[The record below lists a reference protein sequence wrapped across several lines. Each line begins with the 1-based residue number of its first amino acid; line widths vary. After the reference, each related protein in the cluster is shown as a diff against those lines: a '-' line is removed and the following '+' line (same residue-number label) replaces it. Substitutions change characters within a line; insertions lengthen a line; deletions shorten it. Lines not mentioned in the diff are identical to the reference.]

1 MKMNE
6 KAILNYPGSK
16 KRLLDFIYNN
26 TKKYIDK
33 NKFVLDIFTG
43 TGCVA
48 EMYKNKGY
56 KVYANDVENYAYHI
70 SNTLLKKSY
79 KIDSERINLN
89 YKKNKR
95 AIELMY
101 NDMLEEE
108 NLFLNNKDLSIINFN
123 NSLPKIWEKDFKII
137 INNIEIKT
145 INDLNNNINKIPF
158 CLFTL
163 YYSGIYFGLKQ
174 SIQIDSIRYAI
185 EQEKEDDRSVL
196 FTCLYYAMKE
206 ASFSK
211 DGHMA
216 QPLNQEKNIKKLFE
230 VRSKDI
236 YELFIN
242 KLRDFKNDK
251 EDNED
256 GESFNMQFIDL
267 LKEDKIINNVGF
279 IYADPPYTDMQYSRY
294 FHLLTTITNYIYPN
308 MTYKNGKLT
317 TGLYANNRFQSNI
330 SSRSKSLEELT
341 TLIEFSSKNNIT
353 LCFSY
358 AYPIDVENQATNR
371 YTMNIQ
377 DLIDKMNE
385 YFDEVKVFKE
395 NYSHC
400 NNRNSNQKK
409 VYEYLILGN
418 NLKLKNKNTKAK
430 NNQIEKIRNELKN
443 IKATNKSPLY
453 NNMLYWSQ
461 KPYNVTDLILDLYT
475 KDGDVVMDPFMGS
488 GVTLIESLNKKY
500 NLKSIG
506 VDIND
511 VPVFLCKT
519 ALTKLSLTAVD
530 ELKKLV
536 EKIKLLNCYYYT
548 NCPLCESSK
557 AIIKKI
563 IYDTKPELKIN
574 DIIYTCSCSEK
585 DLHKNP
591 DMRDMNEFI
600 KKRVVNSIKNIP
612 LIENSR
618 IAVKKNE
625 RISDKFSNR
634 SFYILDQIKQV
645 IEEEKSS
652 ENYDIFNYLYTSII
666 HKSKIL
672 DVKMSSQW
680 PLWVPVNNCIERN
693 IVSLFCNS
701 VDSYIKSYK
710 FINDNYYLNSFV
722 SNMNDLKV
730 NKSMIIKK
738 GIQYIDSNQIPDESV
753 DLIITDPP
761 YLGQVPYS
769 EYMQLYQA
777 FLENDIDYNS
787 EIVITNAKNRKK
799 DYNDYLYLMNEAFKN
814 ISRVLKNDSYMF
826 LYFHDSSL
834 TVWNDLIKIFNKN
847 DLIFQTSI
855 HISKSQKTLKKILD
869 PKKTMNGETLLIF
882 KKGKFKPVQL
892 QLNNSYIKDIKNIC
906 EQLLKNKDSISTSE
920 LYDNGVLE
928 YIIRNNLLP
937 EISSKHKDLT
947 EIFNDILKWNSEIG
961 MWQLKSE

>member
-1 MKMNE
+1 MNE

-26 TKKYIDK
+26 TSKYIDK
-33 NKFVLDIFTG
+33 NKYVLDIFTG

-48 EMYKNKGY
+48 EMYKNNGY
-56 KVYANDVENYAYHI
+56 KVYANDVENYAYNI
-70 SNTLLKKSY
+70 SSTLLKNIH
-79 KIDSERINLN
+79 KINFKKIESN
-89 YKKNKR
+89 YKKNKE
-95 AIELMY
+95 AIELIY
-101 NDMLEEE
+101 NNMLEEE
-108 NLFLNNKDLSIINFN
+108 KLLLENKDLSIINFN
-123 NSLPKIWEKDFKII
+123 SSIPKIWQNNFSII
-137 INNIEIKT
+137 INDIEINT
-145 INDLNNNINKIPF
+145 INDLNININNIPF

-174 SIQIDSIRYAI
+174 SIQIDSIRFAI
-185 EQEKEDDRSVL
+185 EQEKEKDRNVL

-206 ASFSK
+206 TSFSK

-216 QPLNQEKNIKKLFE
+216 QPLNPEKNTKKLFE

-242 KLRDFKNDK
+242 KLNDYIDDQN
-251 EDNED
+251 ETED
-256 GESFNMQFIDL
+256 GEAFNKQFIDL
-267 LKEDKIINNVGF
+267 LKEEKIINNVGF

-294 FHLLTTITNYIYPN
+294 FHLLTTVTNYTYPN
-308 MTYKNGKLT
+308 MTYKNGELT
-317 TGLYANNRFQSNI
+317 TGLYADNRFQSNI

-341 TLIEFSSKNNIT
+341 ELIEFSSKNNIS

-358 AYPIDVENQATNR
+358 AYPIDTENQATNR

-385 YFDEVKVFKE
+385 YFPEVKVFKE
-395 NYSHC
+395 NYAHC

-409 VYEYLILGN
+409 VYEYLIIGYVP
-418 NLKLKNKNTKAK
+418 KIKKKTKK
-430 NNQIEKIRNELKN
+430 SQNNQIDKLREGLNN
-443 IKATNKSPLY
+443 INATNKSPLY

-461 KPYNVTDLILDLYT
+461 KPYNVTDLILDMFT
-475 KDGDVVMDPFMGS
+475 KTGNVVMDPFMGS

-500 NLKSIG
+500 NLKSVG

-511 VPVFLCKT
+511 VPIFLCKT
-519 ALTKLSLTAVD
+519 SLAKLSDSINV
-530 ELKKLV
+530 ELNNLV
-536 EKIKLLNCYYYT
+536 EKIKTLNNYYYT
-548 NCPLCESSK
+548 SCPICDNSK
-557 AIIKKI
+557 AVIKKI

-574 DIIYTCSCSEK
+574 DIIYNCTCNSK
-585 DLHKNP
+585 DLHKTP
-591 DMRDMNEFI
+591 DEHDIDEFSKERTI
-600 KKRVVNSIKNIP
+600 NSIKNIS

-618 IAVKKNE
+618 IAVKSNE

-634 SFYILDQIKQV
+634 SFYILDQIKQI
-645 IEEEKSS
+645 IEEEKCS
-652 ENYDIFNYLYTSII
+652 ENYDIFKYIFTSII

-701 VDSYIKSYK
+701 ADSYIKSYNY
-710 FINDNYYLNSFV
+710 INDNYFLNSFV
-722 SNMNDLKV
+722 SNFNDLKN
-730 NKSMIIKK
+730 NKSLIIKK
-738 GIQYIDSNQIPDESV
+738 GIQYIESNQLPDESV

-777 FLENDIDYNS
+777 FLENDIDYDS

-799 DYNDYLYLMNEAFKN
+799 DYDDYINLMNEAFKN
-814 ISRVLKNDSYMF
+814 ISRMLKKDAYMF

-834 TVWNDLIKIFNKN
+834 TVWNDLIKIFDKN

-855 HISKSQKTLKKILD
+855 HILKSQKTLKKILD

-882 KKGKFKPVQL
+882 KKEKFKPVQL
-892 QLNNSYIKDIKNIC
+892 QLNSSYIDDIKKIC
-906 EQLLKNKDSISTSE
+906 ERLLKNKDSISTSE

-937 EISSKHKDLT
+937 EISSKYKDLT

-961 MWQLKSE
+961 MWQLKNE

>member
-1 MKMNE
+1 MND

-16 KRLLDFIYNN
+16 KRLLEFIYKITSNYIN
-26 TKKYIDK
+26 KKKY
-33 NKFVLDIFTG
+33 VLDIFSG

-48 EMYKNKGY
+48 EMFKEKGF
-56 KVYANDVENYAYHI
+56 KVYANDVENYAYNI
-70 SNTLLKKSY
+70 SNALLKNSYNINFERIFSNY
-79 KIDSERINLN
+79 KINKQSIELI
-89 YKKNKR
+89 YKDMLDLEKKYLKNK
-95 AIELMY
+95 
-101 NDMLEEE
+101 DEE
-108 NLFLNNKDLSIINFN
+108 IINFN
-123 NSLPKIWEKDFKII
+123 ITLPKVWKDNFEIKF
-137 INNIEIKT
+137 NNILIKNV
-145 INDLNNNINKIPF
+145 NDLNNNINEIPF

-163 YYSGIYFGLKQ
+163 YYSGIYFGLEQ

-185 EQEKEDDRSVL
+185 EQEPKEDRSIL
-196 FTCLYYAMKE
+196 LTCLYYAMKE
-206 ASFSK
+206 TSFSK

-216 QPLNQEKNIKKLFE
+216 QPLNQEKNKKRLFD
-230 VRSKDI
+230 VRSKDVYKLFNERLNVFNSI
-236 YELFIN
+236 KVNGLEGEAFNEQFIN
-242 KLRDFKNDK
+242 LINNK
-251 EDNED
+251 
-256 GESFNMQFIDL
+256 
-267 LKEDKIINNVGF
+267 KIINNVGF

-294 FHLLTTITNYIYPN
+294 FHLLTTVTNYIYPN
-308 MTYKNGKLT
+308 MTYKNGELT
-317 TGLYANNRFQSNI
+317 TGLYADNRFQSNI

-341 TLIEFSSKNNIT
+341 ELIKFSSKNNIS

-358 AYPIDVENQATNR
+358 AYPIDTENQATNR

-385 YFDEVKVFKE
+385 YFPDVKVFKE

-409 VYEYLILGN
+409 VYEYLILGYVPAER
-418 NLKLKNKNTKAK
+418 KKNTKKK
-430 NNQIEKIRNELKN
+430 NNQIEKLREGLNSIN
-443 IKATNKSPLY
+443 ATNKSPLY

-461 KPYNVTDLILDLYT
+461 KPYNVTDLILDLFT
-475 KDGDVVMDPFMGS
+475 KNGNVVMDPFMGS

-500 NLKSIG
+500 DLKSIG

-511 VPVFLCKT
+511 VPIFLCKT
-519 ALTKLSLTAVD
+519 SLAKTSDSAII
-530 ELKKLV
+530 ELNNLI
-536 EKIKLLNCYYYT
+536 EKIKPLNNNYYT
-548 NCPLCESSK
+548 NCPICDNNK

-574 DIIYTCSCSEK
+574 DIIYNCSCNSK

-591 DMRDMNEFI
+591 DEHDINEFTKERTI
-600 KKRVVNSIKNIP
+600 KSIKNIS

-618 IAVKKNE
+618 IAVKSNE

-634 SFYILDQIKQV
+634 SFYILDQIKQI
-645 IEEEKSS
+645 IEEEKCS
-652 ENYDIFNYLYTSII
+652 ENYNIFKYIYTSII

-693 IVSLFCNS
+693 VVSLFCNS
-701 VDSYIKSYK
+701 VDSYIKSYNH
-710 FINDNYYLNSFV
+710 INDNYYLNSFV
-722 SNMNDLKV
+722 SNFNDLKN
-730 NKSMIIKK
+730 NKSLIIKK
-738 GIQYIDSNQIPDESV
+738 GIQYIQSDQLPDESI

-777 FLENDIDYNS
+777 FLENDIDYDS

-799 DYNDYLYLMNEAFKN
+799 DYDNYINLMNEAFKN
-814 ISRVLKNDSYMF
+814 ISRMLKKDAYMF
-826 LYFHDSSL
+826 LYFHDSNL
-834 TVWNDLIKIFNKN
+834 TVWNDLIKIFDKN

-855 HISKSQKTLKKILD
+855 HILKNQKTLKKILD

-882 KKGKFKPVQL
+882 KKEKFKPVQL
-892 QLNNSYIKDIKNIC
+892 QLNSSYINDIKNIC

-937 EISSKHKDLT
+937 EISSKYKDLT

-961 MWQLKSE
+961 MWQLKNE

>member
-1 MKMNE
+1 MNE

-26 TKKYIDK
+26 TSKYIDK
-33 NKFVLDIFTG
+33 NKYVLDIFTG

-48 EMYKNKGY
+48 EMYKNNGY
-56 KVYANDVENYAYHI
+56 KVYANDVENYAYNI
-70 SNTLLKKSY
+70 SSTLLKKIY
-79 KIDSERINLN
+79 KINFINIELN
-89 YKKNKR
+89 YTKNKES
-95 AIELMY
+95 IEFIY
-101 NDMLEEE
+101 KDMLKEE
-108 NLFLNNKDLSIINFN
+108 NIFLNNKDLSIINFN
-123 NSLPKIWEKDFKII
+123 DNLPKIWKKDFKIK
-137 INNIEIKT
+137 INDIEIKT
-145 INDLNNNINKIPF
+145 INDLNNNINNIPF

-185 EQEKEDDRSVL
+185 EQEKEEDRSVL

-206 ASFSK
+206 TSFSK

-216 QPLNQEKNIKKLFE
+216 QPLNQEKNAKKLFE

-236 YELFIN
+236 YDLFIN
-242 KLRDFKNDK
+242 KLNKFIDNQN
-251 EDNED
+251 ENED
-256 GESFNMQFIDL
+256 GEIFNKQFIDL
-267 LKEDKIINNVGF
+267 LNEEKIINNVGF

-308 MTYKNGKLT
+308 MTYKNDELT
-317 TGLYANNRFQSNI
+317 TGLYAENRYQSNI

-341 TLIEFSSKNNIT
+341 SLIEFSSKRNIS

-358 AYPIDVENQATNR
+358 AYPIDTQKQATNR

-377 DLIDKMNE
+377 DLINKMNE
-385 YFDEVKVFKE
+385 YFTEVKVFKE
-395 NYSHC
+395 KYSHC

-409 VYEYLILGN
+409 VYEYLILGYN
-418 NLKLKNKNTKAK
+418 SKRKKKIKKNQ
-430 NNQIEKIRNELKN
+430 NNQIKKLKEGLN
-443 IKATNKSPLY
+443 SINATNKSPLY

-461 KPYNVTDLILDLYT
+461 KPYNVTDLILDLFT
-475 KDGDVVMDPFMGS
+475 KDGNVVMDPFMGS
-488 GVTLIESLNKKY
+488 GVTLIESLNKRY

-511 VPVFLCKT
+511 VPIFLCKT
-519 ALTKLSLTAVD
+519 SLTKPSASVIT
-530 ELKKLV
+530 ELNNLIKK
-536 EKIKLLNCYYYT
+536 IMPLNNYYFT
-548 NCPLCESSK
+548 NCPICGNSK

-563 IYDTKPELKIN
+563 IYDTKPVLKIN
-574 DIIYTCSCSEK
+574 DIIYNCTCGSK
-585 DLHKNP
+585 DLHKNC
-591 DMRDMNEFI
+591 DEYDTDEFT
-600 KKRVVNSIKNIP
+600 KERVISSIKNIP

-618 IAVKKNE
+618 IAVKSNE
-625 RISDKFSNR
+625 RIRDKFSNR
-634 SFYILDQIKQV
+634 NFYILDQIKLI
-645 IEEEKSS
+645 IEEEKYS
-652 ENYDIFNYLYTSII
+652 ENYSIFKYIYTSII

-701 VDSYIKSYK
+701 IDSYIKSCSH
-710 FINDNYYLNSFV
+710 IEDNYYLNNFV
-722 SNMNDLKV
+722 SNFNDLKN
-730 NKSMIIKK
+730 NKSLIIKK
-738 GIQYIDSNQIPDESV
+738 GIQYINSNQLPDKSV

-777 FLENDIDYNS
+777 FLENDIDYDN
-787 EIVITNAKNRKK
+787 EIIITNAKNRKK
-799 DYNDYLYLMNEAFKN
+799 DYDNYLYLMNEAFKN
-814 ISRVLKNDSYMF
+814 ISRVLKQNSYMF

-855 HISKSQKTLKKILD
+855 HILKNKKTLKKILD

-882 KKGKFKPVQL
+882 KKKKFKPVQL
-892 QLNNSYIKDIKNIC
+892 QLNKSYIEDIKIIC
-906 EQLLKNKDSISTSE
+906 EELLTNKEYISTSE

-937 EISSKHKDLT
+937 EISSKYKDLI
-947 EIFNDILKWNSEIG
+947 EIFNDILNWDSEIG
-961 MWQLKSE
+961 MWKLKNE

>member
-1 MKMNE
+1 MNE

-16 KRLLDFIYNN
+16 KRLLDFIYSN
-26 TKKYIDK
+26 TSKYIDK
-33 NKFVLDIFTG
+33 NKYVLDIFTG

-48 EMYKNKGY
+48 EMYKNNGY
-56 KVYANDVENYAYHI
+56 KVYANDVENYAYNI
-70 SNTLLKKSY
+70 SGTLLKNIHK
-79 KIDSERINLN
+79 INLKKIQSN
-89 YKKNKR
+89 YKKNKE
-95 AIELMY
+95 AIELIY
-101 NDMLEEE
+101 NNMLEEE
-108 NLFLNNKDLSIINFN
+108 KLLLESKDLSIINFN
-123 NSLPKIWEKDFKII
+123 SSIPKIWQNNFSII
-137 INNIEIKT
+137 INNIEINT
-145 INDLNNNINKIPF
+145 INDLNININNIPF

-174 SIQIDSIRYAI
+174 SIQIDSIRFAI
-185 EQEKEDDRSVL
+185 EQEKEKDRNVL

-206 ASFSK
+206 TSFSK

-216 QPLNQEKNIKKLFE
+216 QPLNPEKNTKKLFE

-236 YELFIN
+236 YDLFIN
-242 KLRDFKNDK
+242 KLNDFIDEQN
-251 EDNED
+251 ETED
-256 GESFNMQFIDL
+256 GEAFNKQFIDL
-267 LKEDKIINNVGF
+267 LKDEKIINNVGF

-294 FHLLTTITNYIYPN
+294 FHLLTTVTNYTYPN

-317 TGLYANNRFQSNI
+317 TGLYADNRFQSNI

-341 TLIEFSSKNNIT
+341 ELIEFSSKNNIS

-358 AYPIDVENQATNR
+358 AYPIDTENQATNR

-377 DLIDKMNE
+377 DLIYKMNE
-385 YFDEVKVFKE
+385 YFPEVKVFKE
-395 NYSHC
+395 NYAHC

-409 VYEYLILGN
+409 VYEYLIIGYVP
-418 NLKLKNKNTKAK
+418 KIKKKTKK
-430 NNQIEKIRNELKN
+430 SQNNQIDKLREGLNN
-443 IKATNKSPLY
+443 INATNKSPLY

-461 KPYNVTDLILDLYT
+461 KPYNVTDLILDMFT
-475 KDGDVVMDPFMGS
+475 KTGNVVMDPFMGS

-500 NLKSIG
+500 NLKSVG

-511 VPVFLCKT
+511 VPIFLCKT
-519 ALTKLSLTAVD
+519 SLAKLSD
-530 ELKKLV
+530 SINIELNNLV
-536 EKIKLLNCYYYT
+536 EKIKPLNNYYCT
-548 NCPLCESSK
+548 SCPICDNGK
-557 AIIKKI
+557 AVIKKI

-574 DIIYTCSCSEK
+574 DIIYNCTCNSK
-585 DLHKNP
+585 DLHKTP
-591 DMRDMNEFI
+591 DEYDIDEFTKERTI
-600 KKRVVNSIKNIP
+600 NSIKNIS

-618 IAVKKNE
+618 IAVKSNE

-634 SFYILDQIKQV
+634 SFYILDQIKQI
-645 IEEEKSS
+645 IEEENCS
-652 ENYDIFNYLYTSII
+652 ENYDIFKYIFTSII

-701 VDSYIKSYK
+701 ADSYIKSYNY
-710 FINDNYYLNSFV
+710 INDNYFLNSFV
-722 SNMNDLKV
+722 SNFNDLKN
-730 NKSMIIKK
+730 NKSLIIKK
-738 GIQYIDSNQIPDESV
+738 GIQYIEPNQLPDESV

-777 FLENDIDYNS
+777 FLENDIDYDS

-799 DYNDYLYLMNEAFKN
+799 DYDDYINLMNEAFKN
-814 ISRVLKNDSYMF
+814 ISRMLKKDAYMF

-834 TVWNDLIKIFNKN
+834 TVWNDLIKIFDKN

-855 HISKSQKTLKKILD
+855 HILKNQKTLKKILD

-882 KKGKFKPVQL
+882 KKEKFKPVQL
-892 QLNNSYIKDIKNIC
+892 QLNSSYIDDIKNIC
-906 EQLLKNKDSISTSE
+906 ERLLKNKDSISTSE

-937 EISSKHKDLT
+937 EISSKYKDLT

-961 MWQLKSE
+961 MWQLKNE

>member
-1 MKMNE
+1 MNE

-26 TKKYIDK
+26 TSKYIDK
-33 NKFVLDIFTG
+33 NKCVLDIFTG

-56 KVYANDVENYAYHI
+56 KVYANDVENYAYNI
-70 SNTLLKKSY
+70 SSTLLKNIH
-79 KIDSERINLN
+79 KINLKRIELN
-89 YKKNKR
+89 YKKNKK
-95 AIELMY
+95 AIELIY
-101 NDMLEEE
+101 NDMLGQESLLLKS
-108 NLFLNNKDLSIINFN
+108 NDLSIIDFN
-123 NSLPKIWEKDFKII
+123 NSIPKIWQNDFKII
-137 INNIEIKT
+137 INDIEINT
-145 INDLNNNINKIPF
+145 INDLNININNIPF

-185 EQEKEDDRSVL
+185 EQEKENDRSVL

-206 ASFSK
+206 TSFSK

-216 QPLNQEKNIKKLFE
+216 QPLNQEKNTKKLFE
-230 VRSKDI
+230 VRNKDI
-236 YELFIN
+236 YDLFIN
-242 KLRDFKNDK
+242 KLNDFIDEQN
-251 EDNED
+251 ETED
-256 GESFNMQFIDL
+256 GEAFNKQFIDL
-267 LKEDKIINNVGF
+267 LKEEKIINNVGF

-294 FHLLTTITNYIYPN
+294 FHLLTTVTNYIYPN
-308 MTYKNGKLT
+308 MTYKNGELT
-317 TGLYANNRFQSNI
+317 TGLYADNRFQSNI
-330 SSRSKSLEELT
+330 SSCSKSLEELT
-341 TLIEFSSKNNIT
+341 KLIKFSSKNNIS

-358 AYPIDVENQATNR
+358 AYPIDTENQATNR

-385 YFDEVKVFKE
+385 YFHDVKVFKE

-400 NNRNSNQKK
+400 NNRNSSQKK
-409 VYEYLILGN
+409 VYEYLILGYVPA
-418 NLKLKNKNTKAK
+418 KKKKNTKKK
-430 NNQIEKIRNELKN
+430 NNQIEKLREGLNSIN
-443 IKATNKSPLY
+443 ATNKSPLY

-461 KPYNVTDLILDLYT
+461 KPYNVTDLILDLFT
-475 KDGDVVMDPFMGS
+475 KNGNVVMDPFMGS

-500 NLKSIG
+500 DLKSVG

-511 VPVFLCKT
+511 VPIFLCKT
-519 ALTKLSLTAVD
+519 SLAKTSDSAII
-530 ELKKLV
+530 ELNNLI
-536 EKIKLLNCYYYT
+536 EKIKPLNNNYYT
-548 NCPLCESSK
+548 NCPICDNNK

-574 DIIYTCSCSEK
+574 DIIYNCSCNSK

-591 DMRDMNEFI
+591 DEHDIDEFTKERTI
-600 KKRVVNSIKNIP
+600 KSIKNIS

-618 IAVKKNE
+618 IAVKSNE

-634 SFYILDQIKQV
+634 SFYILDQIKQI
-645 IEEEKSS
+645 IEEEKCS
-652 ENYDIFNYLYTSII
+652 ENYNIFKYIYTSII

-693 IVSLFCNS
+693 VVLLFCNS
-701 VDSYIKSYK
+701 VDSYIKSYNH
-710 FINDNYYLNSFV
+710 INDNYYLNSFV
-722 SNMNDLKV
+722 SNFNDLKN
-730 NKSMIIKK
+730 NKSLIIKK
-738 GIQYIDSNQIPDESV
+738 GIQYIQSDQLPDESV

-777 FLENDIDYNS
+777 FLDNDIDYDS
-787 EIVITNAKNRKK
+787 EIVITHAKNRKK
-799 DYNDYLYLMNEAFKN
+799 DYDDYINLMNEAFKN
-814 ISRVLKNDSYMF
+814 ISRMLKKDAYMF
-826 LYFHDSSL
+826 LYFHDSNL
-834 TVWNDLIKIFNKN
+834 TVWNDLIKIFDKN
-847 DLIFQTSI
+847 NLIFQTLI
-855 HISKSQKTLKKILD
+855 HILKNQKTLKKILD

-882 KKGKFKPVQL
+882 KKEKFKPIQL
-892 QLNNSYIKDIKNIC
+892 QLNSSYINDIKKIC

-937 EISSKHKDLT
+937 EISSKYKDLT

-961 MWQLKSE
+961 MWQLKNE

>member
-1 MKMNE
+1 MDE

-26 TKKYIDK
+26 TLKYIEK
-33 NKFVLDIFTG
+33 NKYILDIFTG

-48 EMYKNKGY
+48 EMYKNNGF
-56 KVYANDVENYAYHI
+56 KVYANDVENYAYNI
-70 SNTLLKKSY
+70 SRTLLKKTH
-79 KIDSERINLN
+79 RINLKKIKAN
-89 YKKNKR
+89 YKKNKEE
-95 AIELMY
+95 ICLVY
-101 NDMLEEE
+101 NSMLEDED
-108 NLFLNNKDLSIINFN
+108 LFLSNKDLSIINFN
-123 NSLPKIWEKDFKII
+123 NNLPKIWKNGFKII

-145 INDLNNNINKIPF
+145 INELNNNINNIPF

-216 QPLNQEKNIKKLFE
+216 QPLSQEKNIKKLFE

-236 YELFIN
+236 YNLFIN
-242 KLRDFKNDK
+242 KLNDFIDK
-251 EDNED
+251 EDETEE
-256 GESFNMQFIDL
+256 GEAFNSQFTDL
-267 LKEDKIINNVGF
+267 LKNEKIINNVGF

-294 FHLLTTITNYIYPN
+294 FHLLTTVTNYIYPN
-308 MTYKNGKLT
+308 MTYKNGELT
-317 TGLYANNRFQSNI
+317 TGLYANNRYQSNI

-341 TLIEFSSKNNIT
+341 ELIEFASKNNIT

-358 AYPIDVENQATNR
+358 AYPIDIKKQATNR

-385 YFDEVKVFKE
+385 YFPEVKIFKE
-395 NYSHC
+395 NYAHC

-409 VYEYLILGN
+409 VYEYLILGYVPKQKRKTN
-418 NLKLKNKNTKAK
+418 NNQ
-430 NNQIEKIRNELKN
+430 NNQIDKLREGLNN
-443 IKATNKSPLY
+443 ITATNKSPLY
-453 NNMLYWSQ
+453 NNILYWSQ
-461 KPYNVTDLILDLYT
+461 KPYNVTDLILDLFT
-475 KDGDVVMDPFMGS
+475 NDGNVVMDPFMGS

-500 NLKSIG
+500 NLKSVG

-511 VPVFLCKT
+511 VPIFLCKT
-519 ALTKLSLTAVD
+519 SLDRPSDSAII
-530 ELKKLV
+530 ELNNLV
-536 EKIKLLNCYYYT
+536 EKIKALNNNYYT
-548 NCPLCESSK
+548 NCPICNNNK
-557 AIIKKI
+557 AVIKKI

-574 DIIYTCSCSEK
+574 DIIYNCSCNSK

-591 DMRDMNEFI
+591 DEYDIDEFMKERII
-600 KKRVVNSIKNIP
+600 KSIKNIS

-618 IAVKKNE
+618 IAVKSNE
-625 RISDKFSNR
+625 KISDKFSNR
-634 SFYILDQIKQV
+634 SFYILDQIKQI
-645 IEEEKSS
+645 IEEEKCS
-652 ENYDIFNYLYTSII
+652 ENYNIFKYIYTSII

-680 PLWVPVNNCIERN
+680 PLWVPVKHCIERN
-693 IVSLFCNS
+693 VVSLFCNS

-710 FINDNYYLNSFV
+710 HINDNYYLNGFV
-722 SNMNDLKV
+722 SNFNDLKN
-730 NKSMIIKK
+730 NKSLIIKK
-738 GIQYIDSNQIPDESV
+738 GIQYIEPNQLPDESV

-777 FLENDIDYNS
+777 FLENDIDYDS

-799 DYNDYLYLMNEAFKN
+799 DYDDYINLMNDAFKN
-814 ISRVLKNDSYMF
+814 ISRMLKKDAYMF

-847 DLIFQTSI
+847 NLIFQTSI
-855 HISKSQKTLKKILD
+855 HITKNRKTLKKILD
-869 PKKTMNGETLLIF
+869 PKRTMNGESLLIF
-882 KKGKFKPVQL
+882 KKEKFKPSQL
-892 QLNNSYIKDIKNIC
+892 QLNSSYIDDIKNIC

-920 LYDNGVLE
+920 LYDNGILE

-937 EISSKHKDLT
+937 EISSKFKDLT

-961 MWQLKSE
+961 MWQLKTK